1 MAEVSIDIAKETS
14 VEAVKD
20 DTTAIKSDVTT
31 VKGDVAE
38 VKTDTAAIKSDVTKV
53 KSNVST
59 VRTDVSLIKTQLLV
73 VQSKTDLIGA
83 TGDTGGS
90 TTSGTVMGKL
100 NKIIGGSRPELV
112 KKSDTLLK
120 KSITSGFASAVNL
133 SSIKSGAS
141 SHYKLMQGF
150 YIDKVGSMRIN
161 VTFTGTR
168 NSSSSS
174 SNSTVLISL
183 KLSTADFF
191 TDLSYPLGTNIT
203 GVGTEILY
211 ENLPLGSDEATVD
224 FNVSISTPG
233 YYTIILSSG
242 TKNTNYTESVTN
254 FQITSVKFYYEEET
268 GIPEI

>member
-1 MAEVSIDIAKETS
+1 MAQYTDNLNLTLPESTDFVNIQDINGNMET
-14 VEAVKD
+14 
-20 DTTAIKSDVTT
+20 I
-31 VKGDVAE
+31 
-38 VKTDTAAIKSDVTKV
+38 DTAFGT
-53 KSNVST
+53 
-59 VRTDVSLIKTQLLV
+59 
-73 VQSKTDLIGA
+73 IGG
-83 TGDTGGS
+83 TTDTGGS

-133 SSIKSGAS
+133 SSIKSASESS

-174 SNSTVLISL
+174 SNSTMLINL

-211 ENLPLGSDEATVD
+211 AKLPLGSDEATVD
-224 FNVSISTPG
+224 FNAPI
-233 YYTIILSSG
+233 
-242 TKNTNYTESVTN
+242 
-254 FQITSVKFYYEEET
+254 F
-268 GIPEI
+268 

>member
-14 VEAVKD
+14 VEAVK
-20 DTTAIKSDVTT
+20 
-31 VKGDVAE
+31 G
-38 VKTDTAAIKSDVTKV
+38 DTAAIKTDVTEV
-53 KSNVST
+53 KTNVLT
-59 VRTDVSLIKTQLLV
+59 VKTNVANIK
-73 VQSKTDLIGA
+73 SKTDLIGS
-83 TGDTGGS
+83 TSDTGGS
-90 TTSGTVMGKL
+90 ATAGTVMGKL

-133 SSIKSGAS
+133 SSIKSVSEAS

-211 ENLPLGSDEATVD
+211 ENLPLGNDEATVD

>member
-1 MAEVSIDIAKETS
+1 MAQYTDNLNLTLPESTDFVNIQDINGNMET
-14 VEAVKD
+14 
-20 DTTAIKSDVTT
+20 I
-31 VKGDVAE
+31 
-38 VKTDTAAIKSDVTKV
+38 DTAFGT
-53 KSNVST
+53 
-59 VRTDVSLIKTQLLV
+59 
-73 VQSKTDLIGA
+73 IGG
-83 TGDTGGS
+83 TTDTGGS

-133 SSIKSGAS
+133 SSIKSGKS

-168 NSSSSS
+168 NSSPSS

-203 GVGTEILY
+203 GEGTEILY
-211 ENLPLGSDEATVD
+211 EGLPLGSDEATVD